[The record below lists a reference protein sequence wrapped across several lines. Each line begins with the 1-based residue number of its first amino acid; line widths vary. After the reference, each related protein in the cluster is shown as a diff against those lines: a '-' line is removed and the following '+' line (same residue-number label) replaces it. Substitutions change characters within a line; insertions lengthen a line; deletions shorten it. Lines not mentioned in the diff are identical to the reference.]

1 MERGRK
7 MSTDNQ
13 FLKDV
18 EFISGQFLCA
28 DLPKDWY
35 VEDKIDQEVFYKWIE
50 DNAWYPYDDWTG
62 EKIYDAIVDFAVDM
76 SAYIEVEKKQVS
88 A

>member
-1 MERGRK
+1 
-7 MSTDNQ
+7 MSNDNQ

-50 DNAWYPYDDWTG
+50 DNAWYP
-62 EKIYDAIVDFAVDM
+62 
-76 SAYIEVEKKQVS
+76 
-88 A
+88 